1 MQNHAKCRMRRYVKI
16 CEDVWRIE
24 MRRKTAGPVLM
35 SWLAMAWRAPSTP
48 KHLRRGLHQRSP
60 FRSFLFRCPP
70 GPPVTL
76 GCEIRKVIRFRN
88 WDFNYI
94 YHLINH
100 INSHICIISYYHY
113 YITTIMITVH
123 LYLFY
128 CSQRKM
134 SRAMSSFWRVH
145 RILEQI
151 HSLMS
156 CHGCARVHSGH
167 PLWCYD
173 CPILFV
179 ATWFSVK
186 EDCGF
191 SSLET
196 FPETMSS
203 RIPNARL

>member
-1 MQNHAKCRMRRYVKI
+1 
-16 CEDVWRIE
+16 
-24 MRRKTAGPVLM
+24 
-35 SWLAMAWRAPSTP
+35 MAWRAPSTP

-88 WDFNYI
+88 WDFDYI

-100 INSHICIISYYHY
+100 INSHICIYLHHFVLPLLYYYYHDN
-113 YITTIMITVH
+113 
-123 LYLFY
+123 
-128 CSQRKM
+128 CSSIFVLLQPKKDVSSYAQLLEGTPNFGTNPFIDVL
-134 SRAMSSFWRVH
+134 SRPRM
-145 RILEQI
+145 
-151 HSLMS
+151 
-156 CHGCARVHSGH
+156 HSGH